1 MGVSDIDGVRV
12 RSPDLG
18 CGETTMGSPGRGRR
32 CAGAVTLGLATAFAA
47 APAHAMNY
55 GPGAPETW
63 VFTDSADASAG
74 SVAPP
79 EDTPLGS
86 FVAGG
91 VKHSRRAYF
100 SYDLSGFR
108 GQMLHRASLS
118 ASETAVTDC

>member
-32 CAGAVTLGLATAFAA
+32 CAGAVTLGLAPAFAA

-63 VFTDSADASAG
+63 VFTASAAASAG
-74 SVAPP
+74 SVDPP
-79 EDTPLGS
+79 GDTPLGS

-91 VKHSRRAYF
+91 GGRARRA
-100 SYDLSGFR
+100 GGAGGR
-108 GQMLHRASLS
+108 GGGRGRGRRRA
-118 ASETAVTDC
+118 ARAAAGTAGADG